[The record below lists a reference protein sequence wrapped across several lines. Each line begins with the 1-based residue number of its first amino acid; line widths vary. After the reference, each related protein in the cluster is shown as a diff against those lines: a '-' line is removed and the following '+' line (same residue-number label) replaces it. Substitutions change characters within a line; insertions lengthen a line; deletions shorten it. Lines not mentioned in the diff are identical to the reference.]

1 MTEGAKEK
9 SPAGPRIGGK
19 ERPPRKGGGGV
30 FQPDR
35 DERTDRQNCGP
46 KGGEQRRR
54 YVNGGRKGRRNRP
67 SADGSWKLEENRIK
81 LKAVSAR
88 NGDKRME
95 DGEAE
100 KLKQRE
106 LEE

>member
-30 FQPDR
+30 FQPDG
-35 DERTDRQNCGP
+35 DGRTDRQSRGP

-54 YVNGGRKGRRNRP
+54 ETEEGTEEPSEPRN
-67 SADGSWKLEENRIK
+67 AATAAGSWKKI
-81 LKAVSAR
+81 V
-88 NGDKRME
+88 
-95 DGEAE
+95 
-100 KLKQRE
+100 
-106 LEE
+106 